1 MMTQIATPST
11 RESCSSEAELW
22 WVYMLRCAD
31 RSIYVGVTRCLIRR
45 LRQHNGELAGGA
57 KYTRGRRPVEV
68 VWRRPAA
75 SRGDAQSLEAQLRK
89 LSKQDKLKLIAG
101 ELEAGS
107 AHD

>member
-11 RESCSSEAELW
+11 RESCSSEAEYW

-68 VWRRPAA
+68 VWRRPAG

-89 LSKQDKLKLIAG
+89 LSKQD
-101 ELEAGS
+101 
-107 AHD
+107 

>member
-1 MMTQIATPST
+1 
-11 RESCSSEAELW
+11 
-22 WVYMLRCAD
+22 MLRCAD

-68 VWRRPAA
+68 VWRRPAG

-101 ELEAGS
+101 DLERRERP
-107 AHD
+107 